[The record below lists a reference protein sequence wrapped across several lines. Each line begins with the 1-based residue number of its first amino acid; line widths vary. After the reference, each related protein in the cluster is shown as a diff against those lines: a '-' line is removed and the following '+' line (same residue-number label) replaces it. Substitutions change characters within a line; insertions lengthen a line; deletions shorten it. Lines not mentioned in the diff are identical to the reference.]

1 MENKK
6 RTVSL
11 CWGWGNR
18 LNLIMFWKKNMQSD
32 VHFKWDVGLKKPGK
46 KVDTLTESYEGYID
60 FSDCD
65 ISISTKGSGYR
76 LAMREHSLIP
86 ISEIGS
92 PWHLRKYTMGLMDLS
107 IIDKIK
113 PGPKVIPHLVNIPK
127 GCVGYQVRRRFSD
140 AVLYD
145 IPSDKPC
152 FLATDW
158 AEQRRVAPHAI
169 QTSDAGTTEI
179 LDDHGNAVPF
189 EIAMA
194 DWFALRD
201 CESIV
206 RLGVPT
212 SFTEGLQVKKAIEAQ
227 KVTPHY
233 GTEAKKRVNCIE
245 KQP

>member
-1 MENKK
+1 MK
-6 RTVSL
+6 TVSL
-11 CWGWGNR
+11 SWGWGNR
-18 LNLIMFWKKNMQSD
+18 LNLIMFWNRHSD
-32 VHFKWDVGLKKPGK
+32 IHFKWDIADKKEGT
-46 KVDTLTESYEGYID
+46 KVDTLTSTYEGYID
-60 FSDCD
+60 FADCD
-65 ISISTKGSGYR
+65 ISISTECTGNPLELKKNSP
-76 LAMREHSLIP
+76 IP
-86 ISEIGS
+86 IKEIGS

-113 PGPKVIPHLVNIPK
+113 PGPKVIPHLVDIPE
-127 GCVGYQVRRRFSD
+127 GCAGYQVRRRFPD
-140 AVLYD
+140 AVVHS

-158 AEQRRVAPHAI
+158 VEQRQVAPHAI
-169 QTSDAGTTEI
+169 QTSDAGTTDI

-227 KVTPHY
+227 
-233 GTEAKKRVNCIE
+233 R
-245 KQP
+245 